1 MGTLE
6 NRNKLILVTGGSRG
20 IGRGI
25 CISLAKQGY
34 NVAFTY
40 KTQQNLAKSV
50 EKEICNVGDC
60 AKAFQMTIEE
70 RTSVQNSIADIE
82 NHFSD
87 YIQILIN
94 NAAIAQE
101 KPFDTITDSD
111 WGLMLNVNLQGP
123 FICTQEVLP
132 NMIKEKWGRIINIS
146 SIGGQWGG
154 FNQVHYA
161 ASKAA
166 LINFTQS
173 IAKIYSKDGITSNAV
188 AIGLA
193 KTDMSSPE
201 LNSEEGK
208 KKVSIIPI
216 GRIAEV
222 EEIVS
227 TVKFLCSDDASYIT
241 GQTLNVNGG
250 MYFG

>member
-1 MGTLE
+1 MDT
-6 NRNKLILVTGGSRG
+6 KICFVTGGSKG

-25 CISLAKQGY
+25 AIELANQGY

-40 KTQQNLAKSV
+40 NTNKNAALAIENDMA
-50 EKEICNVGDC
+50 EKGFNV
-60 AKAFQMTIEE
+60 KAFRMNIEE
-70 RTSVQNSIADIE
+70 RHSINNAICKAE
-82 NHFSD
+82 EHFSGH
-87 YIQILIN
+87 IAVLIN

-101 KPFDTITDSD
+101 KPLHKITDHD
-111 WGLMLNVNLQGP
+111 WEKMLKINLQGP

-132 NMIKEKWGRIINIS
+132 KMKETEWGRIVNIT

-173 IAKIYSKDGITSNAV
+173 IAKIHSIDGITCNAI
-188 AIGLA
+188 AIGLVD
-193 KTDMSSPE
+193 TEMSGPE
-201 LNSEEGK
+201 LTTEKGK
-208 KKVSIIPI
+208 KKVANIPI
-216 GRIAEV
+216 GRIG
-222 EEIVS
+222 EIQEIAHAVTFLVS
-227 TVKFLCSDDASYIT
+227 KGASYIT
-241 GQTLNVNGG
+241 GQTINLNGG